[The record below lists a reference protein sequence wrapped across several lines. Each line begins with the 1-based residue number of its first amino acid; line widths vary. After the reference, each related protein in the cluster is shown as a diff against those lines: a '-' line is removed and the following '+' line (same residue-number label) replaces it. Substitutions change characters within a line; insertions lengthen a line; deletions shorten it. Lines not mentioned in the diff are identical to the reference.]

1 MSEAGEG
8 RAQDLCQ
15 APPAGEL
22 DTHPEALR
30 YVSTSQNSP
39 RFRQVTQF
47 ERTIVPLWSPSPP
60 SLSPIYVCELCGHIS
75 LEVAQVTDF
84 AEMWTLLH
92 QARSKPLCEAC
103 DA

>member
-15 APPAGEL
+15 AHLLENWTPTPKPL
-22 DTHPEALR
+22 DMSLR
-30 YVSTSQNSP
+30 DKIHRGSIRSHS
-39 RFRQVTQF
+39 F

-60 SLSPIYVCELCGHIS
+60 SLSPIYVCELCGYIS
-75 LEVAQVTDF
+75 REVTLVTDF

-92 QARSKPLCEAC
+92 QARSKPLCEA
-103 DA
+103 